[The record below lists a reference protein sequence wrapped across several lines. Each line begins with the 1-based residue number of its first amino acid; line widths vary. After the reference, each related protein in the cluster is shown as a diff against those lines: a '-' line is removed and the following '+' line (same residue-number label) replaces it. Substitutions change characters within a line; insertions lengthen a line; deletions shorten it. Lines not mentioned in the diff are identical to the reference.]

1 MRWLAA
7 ARPSSKRENAMR
19 VGIALALIALA
30 YSVDSYSAPAIAQHH
45 ASKQKAEKPKTDAEL
60 IASAMSAAPLAVS
73 KDATI
78 VAVGSDGKLRTLR
91 QGQGG
96 FTCVPDD
103 PNTPG
108 NDPMCL
114 DRNGF
119 EWFKAL
125 LAHENPPEGKVWI
138 AYMLKGG
145 SDASNDD
152 PFASEPQAGKKW
164 VQTGPHVMIGG
175 PGITKMLDSYPT
187 SADDTRRPYIM
198 FGGTRYEH
206 VMLPVQ

>member
-1 MRWLAA
+1 MRTALTAA
-7 ARPSSKRENAMR
+7 LVVS
-19 VGIALALIALA
+19 GFCL
-30 YSVDSYSAPAIAQHH
+30 YSASAVAQHH
-45 ASKQKAEKPKTDAEL
+45 ASKQKAEKAKTDAEL
-60 IASAMSAAPLAVS
+60 IASALSAAPPSVS

-78 VAVGSDGKLRTLR
+78 MAVGPDGKLRTLR
-91 QGQGG
+91 EGQGA

-103 PNTPG
+103 PSTPG

-114 DRNGF
+114 DRHAM

-125 LAHENPPEGKVWI
+125 LAQEKPPEGLVWL

-152 PFASEPQAGKKW
+152 PFASEPPTGKKW

-175 PGITKMLDSYPT
+175 PGIVKMLDSYPAT
-187 SADDTRRPYIM
+187 ADDTRKPYVM
-198 FGGTRYEH
+198 FGGTPYEH
-206 VMLPVQ
+206 LMVPVR